1 MTKRYREDGDT
12 ASQMKLHLD
21 AIDRLMAVTAVGH
34 TSDPYNLLE
43 NGVLLMEDVVE
54 KEDDAGKE
62 LAQIAPVVVNSPI
75 SVTSFLRAELPETQR
90 HIIPFMRTPFS
101 SRLMSEK
108 LAEIERENKS
118 KISSWRMNRPQL
130 QYFESDKPLMQC
142 VLKEMDIDRFV
153 EVAVERALAVLSDLR
168 P

>member
-43 NGVLLMEDVVE
+43 NGVMLIEENVED
-54 KEDDAGKE
+54 EDAD
-62 LAQIAPVVVNSPI
+62 LAQIAPAVVNSPI

-142 VLKEMDIDRFV
+142 VLKDMDIDRFV

>member
-1 MTKRYREDGDT
+1 
-12 ASQMKLHLD
+12 
-21 AIDRLMAVTAVGH
+21 
-34 TSDPYNLLE
+34 
-43 NGVLLMEDVVE
+43 
-54 KEDDAGKE
+54 
-62 LAQIAPVVVNSPI
+62 
-75 SVTSFLRAELPETQR
+75 
-90 HIIPFMRTPFS
+90 MRTPFS